1 MVTVGDNLGEKTSKN
16 EEENYYCEKCDYKCS
31 IKYNWLRHLST
42 RKHIQVTKGDATV
55 TQNEENEWQQYCCK
69 KCGRKYD
76 SRNGLWKHKK
86 KCEKKV
92 PDSSDDECS
101 ETTSKSDKI
110 EISEDIL
117 LEMIQQNNELKKL
130 LVEQN
135 SKLFEHTDKLFEIAK
150 EGKYITNNNTQNNF
164 NLNLFLNE
172 KCKDAISIT
181 DFVDSL
187 QLGLSDL
194 ELTGQLGYAEGM
206 SQILIKR
213 LNNLPVHER
222 PIHCTN
228 LRNEVLYV
236 KDGDTW
242 TKEDATRSHIT
253 LAIKEINKKNI
264 GQIFEWQK
272 KYPDFSNPN
281 SKTNDIYNKLIYN
294 TMSGLTVEEQ
304 KKNMNKIIRN
314 ISKNVTIDKK
324 LNK

>member
-1 MVTVGDNLGEKTSKN
+1 MLTNINEKLPESCSKF
-16 EEENYYCEKCDYKCS
+16 S
-31 IKYNWLRHLST
+31 
-42 RKHIQVTKGDATV
+42 
-55 TQNEENEWQQYCCK
+55 CK
-69 KCGRKYD
+69 KCCYNTSKKSSYEKHLLTAKHLELTLD
-76 SRNGLWKHKK
+76 KTAAAKKLLKNNYICPNCLSSYNSRVGLWKHKK
-86 KCEKKV
+86 KCVKTSTE
-92 PDSSDDECS
+92 SSDDEC
-101 ETTSKSDKI
+101 SKSDKI

-135 SKLFEHTDKLFEIAK
+135 SKLFENTDKLFELAK

-314 ISKNVTIDKK
+314 ISKNVVIDKK
-324 LNK
+324 LNKLT